1 MPLSESDFL
10 KKLGFSYCRG
20 GLKNGINRYYVSSS
34 IGGIEIVVG
43 TKEPENDW
51 MACGAGYE
59 CSDGMYIQDALKGLI
74 RTLVDAGIL
83 NKNLPILRHFDNL
96 HNPYKTHPGYE
107 DYYQRSHW
115 LKQV

>member
-43 TKEPENDW
+43 IKEPENDW

-59 CSDGMYIQDALKGLI
+59 CSEGMYIQDALKGLI